1 MANSELSRFLHKERI
16 HMPAPTTTQSWST
29 HSRCRAHPCCLPT
42 SPTASALWTET
53 TFRGSISR
61 PVYAPTDASP
71 PVSRPTTHGL
81 GSIWFARPCIVRDF
95 HSVFFAS
102 FSGASGQVVKALSPS
117 ASVPRLFLFRSS
129 SRLWELWN
137 RSSIV
142 STAPAASMFL
152 ISRDQR
158 ACLKYKY
165 VLGCRLFLVALK
177 IIGATISQRRV
188 ETL

>member
-1 MANSELSRFLHKERI
+1 M
-16 HMPAPTTTQSWST
+16 
-29 HSRCRAHPCCLPT
+29 
-42 SPTASALWTET
+42 
-53 TFRGSISR
+53 
-61 PVYAPTDASP
+61 
-71 PVSRPTTHGL
+71 
-81 GSIWFARPCIVRDF
+81 ARPRRRLRNALRNRDPAARPPRGMSLTRF
-95 HSVFFAS
+95 
-102 FSGASGQVVKALSPS
+102 GGQVVKALSPS

-152 ISRDQR
+152 TRDQR

>member
-1 MANSELSRFLHKERI
+1 MVDSELSRLPGKERI
-16 HMPAPTTTQSWST
+16 HMPAPTTTQSWVRT
-29 HSRCRAHPCCLPT
+29 RD
-42 SPTASALWTET
+42 SARIHIAFRQDQRRRRSGLLN
-53 TFRGSISR
+53 FRGSISR
-61 PVYAPTDASP
+61 PMYAPTDASP

>member
-1 MANSELSRFLHKERI
+1 MLAKQGRGLRLWVSLSLTRF
-16 HMPAPTTTQSWST
+16 
-29 HSRCRAHPCCLPT
+29 
-42 SPTASALWTET
+42 
-53 TFRGSISR
+53 G
-61 PVYAPTDASP
+61 
-71 PVSRPTTHGL
+71 
-81 GSIWFARPCIVRDF
+81 
-95 HSVFFAS
+95 
-102 FSGASGQVVKALSPS
+102 GQVVKALSPS

-165 VLGCRLFLVALK
+165 VLGCRLFLAALK